1 MADARILC
9 VDDDSAQLTIISGV
23 LKKEGYQVE
32 TATDGSQGLKKAQE
46 WKPDLIVLDI
56 MMPGMDGYQVCNHL
70 KNDSETATNGSQG
83 LKKAQEWKPDLIVL
97 DIMMPGMDGYQ
108 VCNHL
113 KNDSETAKIGVLML
127 TAKGGVDDP
136 ESEAWKFAG
145 KVKDRMKGFDSGA
158 LEFLTKPV
166 KAKDLVQRVKAVLW
180 VSGIG
185 G

>member
-1 MADARILC
+1 MGNPKILC
-9 VDDDSAQLTIISGV
+9 VDDDNAQLTIISGV
-23 LKKEGYQVE
+23 LKKEGYEVQ
-32 TATDGSQGLKKAQE
+32 TALDGNQGLKKAEE
-46 WKPDLIVLDI
+46 WQPDLIVLDI

-70 KNDSETATNGSQG
+70 KNN
-83 LKKAQEWKPDLIVL
+83 
-97 DIMMPGMDGYQ
+97 
-108 VCNHL
+108 
-113 KNDSETAKIGVLML
+113 SETAKIGVLML

-180 VSGIG
+180 ASGII
-185 G
+185 